1 MKAGNWVRMAFPS
14 IIVIGASAGG
24 VTALRSLAAG
34 LTTPLPTPI
43 LVVLHV
49 GAHSS
54 ELPFLLNAAGV
65 TPAKHGEDG
74 EAIQPGQIYVA
85 PPDRHMIV
93 VDGHIRL
100 TRGPKENWARPA
112 IDPLFRSAAEEFGP
126 AAIGVIL
133 TGNLNDGS
141 AGLYEIKR
149 RGGIAIAQDPDDAAH
164 PDMPGSAAAHV
175 DLDFCLP
182 LAEIPGLLARLV
194 NEEEGDVTASPKKQA
209 AENGGNL
216 SDGKVFDRP
225 ITITCPDCG
234 GALRR
239 AEIGTMVKY
248 ACHIGHTYTAEAMA
262 AAQFEDME
270 KVMRSAE
277 RILNERAE
285 FCRQMAERAGAP
297 ANAAGD
303 EIWRAASREALER
316 AYTLRDFIEQDW
328 ISPPVAV
335 LGARSKSHAPD
346 A

>member
-1 MKAGNWVRMAFPS
+1 
-14 IIVIGASAGG
+14 
-24 VTALRSLAAG
+24 
-34 LTTPLPTPI
+34 
-43 LVVLHV
+43 
-49 GAHSS
+49 
-54 ELPFLLNAAGV
+54 
-65 TPAKHGEDG
+65 
-74 EAIQPGQIYVA
+74 
-85 PPDRHMIV
+85 MIV
-93 VDGHIRL
+93 VDGCIRL

-149 RGGIAIAQDPDDAAH
+149 RGGVAIAQDPDDAAN
-164 PDMPGSAAAHV
+164 PDMPRSAAAHV
-175 DLDFCLP
+175 DLDYCLP
-182 LAEIPGLLARLV
+182 LAEIPKLLGRLI
-194 NEEEGDVTASPKKQA
+194 NEEEGVVMASTQKKAHQ
-209 AENGGNL
+209 NGGNL
-216 SDGKVFDRP
+216 VEGEVFDRP

-239 AEIGTMVKY
+239 SEVGTIVKY

-285 FCRQMAERAGAP
+285 FCRQMADRAGA
-297 ANAAGD
+297 AG
-303 EIWRAASREALER
+303 EGAGGEVWRAASCEALKR

-328 ISPPVAV
+328 ISPPAAA
-335 LGARSKSHAPD
+335 LGARSKHSRSD

>member
-1 MKAGNWVRMAFPS
+1 MARRS

-24 VTALRSLAAG
+24 VTALRAFTAGLAA
-34 LTTPLPTPI
+34 PLPTPI
-43 LVVLHV
+43 LIVLHV
-49 GAHSS
+49 GALSS
-54 ELPFLLNAAGV
+54 ELPSLLNAAGA
-65 TPAKHGEDG
+65 TPAKHGESG
-74 EAIQPGQIYVA
+74 ETIRPGQIYVA

-93 VDGHIRL
+93 VDGCIRL

-112 IDPLFRSAAEEFGP
+112 IDPLFRSVAEGFGP

-149 RGGIAIAQDPDDAAH
+149 RGGIAIAQDPEDAAH

-175 DLDFCLP
+175 DLDYCLP
-182 LAEIPGLLARLV
+182 LAEIPGLLAKLV
-194 NEEEGDVTASPKKQA
+194 NEEEGIVTASPKKQA
-209 AENGGNL
+209 PENGGNL
-216 SDGKVFDRP
+216 VDDEVFDRP

-234 GALRR
+234 GALRG

-270 KVMRSAE
+270 KVMRAAE

-285 FCRQMAERAGAP
+285 FCRQMAEHAGSP
-297 ANAAGD
+297 GKAAGD

-328 ISPPVAV
+328 IVPQVAA
-335 LGARSKSHAPD
+335 LGVRSKHLEPEI
-346 A
+346 

>member
-1 MKAGNWVRMAFPS
+1 MAPPS
-14 IIVIGASAGG
+14 IVVIGASAGG
-24 VTALRSLAAG
+24 VPALRLIAAG
-34 LTTPLPTPI
+34 LKTPLPAPI
-43 LVVLHV
+43 LIVLHV
-49 GAHSS
+49 GALPS

-74 EAIQPGQIYVA
+74 EAVRPGQIYVA

-93 VDGHIRL
+93 VDGCIRL

-112 IDPLFRSAAEEFGP
+112 IDPLFRSAAEGYGP
-126 AAIGVIL
+126 LAIGVIL

-164 PDMPGSAAAHV
+164 PDMPRSAAAHI
-175 DLDFCLP
+175 DLDYCLP
-182 LAEIPGLLARLV
+182 LAEIPGLLAKLL
-194 NEEEGDVTASPKKQA
+194 NEEEGVVTAKPQKQTL
-209 AENGGNL
+209 ESGGEL
-216 SDGKVFDRP
+216 VEGEVFDRP

-239 AEIGTMVKY
+239 GAVGTMVKY

-262 AAQFEDME
+262 AAQFDDME

-285 FCRQMAERAGAP
+285 FCRQMAERAGA
-297 ANAAGD
+297 AGD
-303 EIWRAASREALER
+303 DEAWRAASVEALER

-328 ISPPVAV
+328 ISPPVAP
-335 LGARSKSHAPD
+335 LGARSKSPRSGG
-346 A
+346 

>member
-1 MKAGNWVRMAFPS
+1 MPPS
-14 IIVIGASAGG
+14 IIVVGASAGG
-24 VTALRSLAAG
+24 VTALRSFAAA

-43 LVVLHV
+43 LIVLHV
-49 GAHSS
+49 GALPS

-74 EAIQPGQIYVA
+74 EAIRPGQIYVA

-93 VDGHIRL
+93 VDGKIRL

-112 IDPLFRSAAEEFGP
+112 IDPLFRSAAEGFGP

-141 AGLYEIKR
+141 AGLYEIKL

-164 PDMPGSAAAHV
+164 PDMPRSAAAHV
-175 DLDFCLP
+175 NLDYCLP
-182 LAEIPGLLARLV
+182 LAEIPGHLARLV
-194 NEEEGDVTASPKKQA
+194 NEEEGVVTAGPKKQA
-209 AENGGNL
+209 PEKRRNVVE
-216 SDGKVFDRP
+216 SEVFDRP

-239 AEIGTMVKY
+239 AEVGTMVKY

-262 AAQFEDME
+262 AAQFDDME

-285 FCRQMAERAGAP
+285 FCRQMAEHAGAP
-297 ANAAGD
+297 GKAAGD

-328 ISPPVAV
+328 IAPQNMAFGV
-335 LGARSKSHAPD
+335 RSKHAQT
-346 A
+346 